1 MMPPEVAED
10 GSPCADLNWGR
21 VSNARLIL
29 ATAPRER
36 MFLTCRR
43 NSGSRK
49 VGSIRRR
56 KVLLMSA
63 HEIMAL
69 PEISSPFSSTTPT
82 AVPFLTIICL
92 TPVPVRIFAPI
103 FQRPSRLRAGDYRCR
118 HAQNRTSGRAHSIL
132 QADDREI
139 QKRFLEHEGQ
149 QTNRECRWRLEMP

>member
-1 MMPPEVAED
+1 MTPPEVAED

-29 ATAPRER
+29 ATVPRER
-36 MFLTCRR
+36 IFLTCRR

-69 PEISSPFSSTTPT
+69 PEISSAFSSTTPT

-92 TPVPVRIFAPI
+92 HPHRSGFSRQI
-103 FQRPSRLRAGDYRCR
+103 FQRPSRLRAGDY
-118 HAQNRTSGRAHSIL
+118 
-132 QADDREI
+132 
-139 QKRFLEHEGQ
+139 
-149 QTNRECRWRLEMP
+149 